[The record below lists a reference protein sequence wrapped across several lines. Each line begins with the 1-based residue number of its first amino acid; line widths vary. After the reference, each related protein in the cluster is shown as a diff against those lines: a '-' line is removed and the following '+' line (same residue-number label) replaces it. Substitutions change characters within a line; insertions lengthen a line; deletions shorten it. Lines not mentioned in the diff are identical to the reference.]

1 MNNQDKV
8 SVSAVPFNPQT
19 QAFSPSMGTV
29 NLGGSL
35 QNSAP
40 AGATSAPINAP
51 TTMPKVQTGVP
62 TAEQNLAAF
71 QATQPK
77 YNNPNPTITADNL
90 GVQKVNIPAAPVA
103 QTVAQPVNQA
113 EQILAQTAV
122 ADTEA
127 QKASQNLSKSILSII
142 PNLQGQAQSLVEAQN
157 AQRLPELRQNL
168 QNINNQ
174 ILTKTAELNQDEI
187 KLAQSVQN
195 IEDKP
200 IAMEFITGQ
209 QQSVARNAQIA
220 RALKASEIGVLN
232 ATALGMQGNI
242 ALAEATAKQAVETKY
257 APYKELLD
265 TYKLQLEA
273 LQPILSSDEKKQ
285 AREQTI
291 KTNLAMND
299 LERRQKN
306 EDTSNKMIIDAMAFA
321 PQSVTAA
328 AQKVIANGGTPVQ
341 VAQALGKYAGD
352 FLGNQLK
359 LSSIAENNAQIA
371 KISADIKATQATIP
385 NNAPVGSTNYS
396 LTSWTNSAKNKGS
409 LTAEERSGV
418 SKAFSVVNQIGALN
432 ENLKKDQT
440 SFFGGNVKKL
450 LASIGQNA
458 DAGTVNAQITALVP
472 QVAKGIYG
480 EVGVLTDQDTARYT
494 QTLPNLT
501 SPEKQND
508 AVTALTLT
516 ALRNGVKS
524 KLDVAAASNL
534 DVSGFVPLYQDLT
547 TKINKINDRT
557 GVNDVR
563 IKEIVT
569 SNPTAAPLVQAMIKD
584 GRTGSEILQVLGAE

>member
-1 MNNQDKV
+1 VGYQTNMNNQDKV

-19 QAFSPSMGTV
+19 QAFSPT
-29 NLGGSL
+29 
-35 QNSAP
+35 P
-40 AGATSAPINAP
+40 
-51 TTMPKVQTGVP
+51 
-62 TAEQNLAAF
+62 
-71 QATQPK
+71 TQPAIASVTPTI
-77 YNNPNPTITADNL
+77 PNIPTPSPTITADNL

-103 QTVAQPVNQA
+103 QTVTQPVNQA

-299 LERRQKN
+299 LQKREKN
-306 EDTSNKMIIDAMAFA
+306 ETDISQMIITAASQNA
-321 PQSVTAA
+321 PQSLVDKARQAKDPVSAA
-328 AQKVIANGGTPVQ
+328 AILGLYAGDYWGTKMKIAQYNKTVSAGSEGSGASGGGVATAPGQ
-341 VAQALGKYAGD
+341 SVAQAYLD
-352 FLGNQLK
+352 QF
-359 LSSIAENNAQIA
+359 NA
-371 KISADIKATQATIP
+371 
-385 NNAPVGSTNYS
+385 
-396 LTSWTNSAKNKGS
+396 GS
-409 LTAEERSGV
+409 LELGDV
-418 SKAFSVVNQIGALN
+418 YSKIGSSKDAQKIKN
-432 ENLKKDQT
+432 E
-440 SFFGGNVKKL
+440 F
-450 LASIGQNA
+450 
-458 DAGTVNAQITALVP
+458 AQ
-472 QVAKGIYG
+472 
-480 EVGVLTDQDTARYT
+480 
-494 QTLPNLT
+494 
-501 SPEKQND
+501 
-508 AVTALTLT
+508 
-516 ALRNGVKS
+516 
-524 KLDVAAASNL
+524 
-534 DVSGFVPLYQDLT
+534 
-547 TKINKINDRT
+547 
-557 GVNDVR
+557 
-563 IKEIVT
+563 
-569 SNPTAAPLVQAMIKD
+569 
-584 GRTGSEILQVLGAE
+584 

>member
-1 MNNQDKV
+1 MVGYLLNMNNQEKV
-8 SVSAVPFNPQT
+8 SVTAVPFNPQT
-19 QAFSPSMGTV
+19 QSFTPTQPTQAI
-29 NLGGSL
+29 
-35 QNSAP
+35 AP
-40 AGATSAPINAP
+40 AAPVIPNLP
-51 TTMPKVQTGVP
+51 T
-62 TAEQNLAAF
+62 
-71 QATQPK
+71 
-77 YNNPNPTITADNL
+77 PNPTITADNL
-90 GVQKVNIPAAPVA
+90 GVQKINVPAGQISAPPEVSPNVA
-103 QTVAQPVNQA
+103 AQ
-113 EQILAQTAV
+113 IISDTAMKE
-122 ADTEA
+122 TEA
-127 QKASQNLSKSILSII
+127 QKLEKSLARQVFDIAPMLAGEGQYQSDQEKRFGKETKMAELNTINSQIL
-142 PNLQGQAQSLVEAQN
+142 QKDA
-157 AQRLPELRQNL
+157 ELRQDDL
-168 QNINNQ
+168 R
-174 ILTKTAELNQDEI
+174 
-187 KLAQSVQN
+187 LAQGIQN

-200 IAMEFITGQ
+200 IALEFITGQ
-209 QQSVARNAQIA
+209 QQSVARNAALA
-220 RALKASEIGVLN
+220 RALKVSERDMLN
-232 ATALGMQGNI
+232 ARAMGVQGDI
-242 ALAEATAKQAVETKY
+242 ALATELATKATKDKY
-257 APYKELLD
+257 GAYKEILEVI
-265 TYKLQLEA
+265 KLQQESLKPELNA
-273 LQPILSSDEKKQ
+273 DEKKQ
-285 AREQTI
+285 LREQEI
-291 KTNLAMND
+291 KTKLAFND
-299 LERRQKN
+299 IERRQKN